1 MAQNGDPGRPAHFR
15 GDTAV
20 WGHFPHTG
28 PLFGPQ
34 MARYVS
40 GPQRG
45 QCAADLGLVL
55 GAKKIGGALPQGA
68 GGGSE
73 GALRAYS
80 GCFCKFLPA
89 RSLPIDQTCMV
100 DRSMCQLLGAGISG
114 LNSSGKKYNGRSK
127 PNWPNWTESATAHS
141 GMDFFPKFQ
150 NRHEISY
157 VNYLWRPYLQV

>member
-1 MAQNGDPGRPAHFR
+1 MAQNGDPGRPASFR

-20 WGHFPHTG
+20 WGHFPPTG

-55 GAKKIGGALPQGA
+55 GAKKFGGALPQGA

-73 GALRAYS
+73 GTLRAYS
-80 GCFCKFLPA
+80 GRFFKFLPA
-89 RSLPIDQTCMV
+89 LSLPIDQTRMV
-100 DRSMCQLLGAGISG
+100 DRPICRLLGAQISG
-114 LNSSGKKYNGRSK
+114 LNSSG
-127 PNWPNWTESATAHS
+127 E
-141 GMDFFPKFQ
+141 
-150 NRHEISY
+150 
-157 VNYLWRPYLQV
+157 

>member
-1 MAQNGDPGRPAHFR
+1 MAQNWDPGRPAPFR

-20 WGHFPHTG
+20 WGHFTPTG

-55 GAKKIGGALPQGA
+55 GAKKFGGALPQGA

-80 GCFCKFLPA
+80 GHFVKFLQDGCFPNNQT
-89 RSLPIDQTCMV
+89 RVVERPIS
-100 DRSMCQLLGAGISG
+100 RLLGARI
-114 LNSSGKKYNGRSK
+114 
-127 PNWPNWTESATAHS
+127 
-141 GMDFFPKFQ
+141 
-150 NRHEISY
+150 
-157 VNYLWRPYLQV
+157 

>member
-1 MAQNGDPGRPAHFR
+1 MAQNWDPGRPAPFR
-15 GDTAV
+15 SDTAV
-20 WGHFPHTG
+20 LGHFPPTG

-55 GAKKIGGALPQGA
+55 GAKKFGGALPQGA

-80 GCFCKFLPA
+80 GRFCKFLPA
-89 RSLPIDQTCMV
+89 RSLPIDQTRMV
-100 DRSMCQLLGAGISG
+100 DRPICRLLGAQISG
-114 LNSSGKKYNGRSK
+114 LNSSG
-127 PNWPNWTESATAHS
+127 E
-141 GMDFFPKFQ
+141 
-150 NRHEISY
+150 
-157 VNYLWRPYLQV
+157 